1 MQWLATQLLKSNP
14 GSLRLEVP
22 RYNPRPPGVMRD
34 DGAAKT
40 IYEML
45 KKCPGRY
52 FTHGEVMKRTGCT
65 KRATDWGLRF
75 LKSQNLIA
83 FSSDE
88 GRNSRYLRYAYPI
101 GEKP

>member
-1 MQWLATQLLKSNP
+1 MQWLAAQLLKSNP

-22 RYNPRPPGVMRD
+22 RYNPRPPGVMREG
-34 DGAAKT
+34 GAAQA
-40 IYEML
+40 IYQML
-45 KKCPGRY
+45 QRFPGRY
-52 FTHGEVMKRTGCT
+52 FTHGEVMARTGCT

-88 GRNSRYLRYAYPI
+88 GRNSRYLRYAFI
-101 GEKP
+101 KGAKP